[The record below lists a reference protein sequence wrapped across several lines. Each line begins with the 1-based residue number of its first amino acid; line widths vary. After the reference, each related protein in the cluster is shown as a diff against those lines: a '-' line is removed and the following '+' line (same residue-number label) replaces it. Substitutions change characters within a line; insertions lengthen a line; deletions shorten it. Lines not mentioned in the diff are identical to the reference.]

1 MIYLNNLRLKSFT
14 RLESW
19 LVHKLKLDGIISKL
33 KSGKMFTFFL
43 AKNKIKTMD
52 QSCHKNP
59 LLSYKKTTELS
70 LHGDNNI
77 HL

>member
-1 MIYLNNLRLKSFT
+1 
-14 RLESW
+14 
-19 LVHKLKLDGIISKL
+19 
-33 KSGKMFTFFL
+33 MFTFFL

-70 LHGDNNI
+70 LHGDINV